1 MLNGN
6 MITRERIASIEP
18 RIRPFVRH
26 TPVLRVD
33 MADFGRLPL
42 GIDLKLECLQH
53 SGSFKARGAFTN
65 LLERPVPKAGVVAAS
80 GGNHGAAVAYAAMR
94 LGHKATIFV
103 PEVSP
108 PAKLERIRGYGA
120 DLVVGGGRYAEALA
134 ASEDFAEKS
143 GALQIHAFNQEETL
157 VGQGTLGLEIE
168 ADLPELDTLLVA
180 VGGGGLIGGIAAWFA
195 GRIRIIAVEPEGAP
209 TLYRAFEAG
218 RPVDAPA
225 EGIAADSLAP
235 KRVGGLMFPI
245 AEAFVERSIL
255 VGDDEI
261 VAAQAALWDR
271 AAPRPSLRSF
281 PAATRRPR
289 ASASPCWSAVQ
300 TPIRLNSD
308 DNASSPVHVF
318 GNRLAFAVFV
328 GMVRVV
334 RFGLSRPTGEGPM
347 TQRPTFISDRSLAGR
362 LALSRLATRVSIT
375 VERGWPLLLPLV
387 IVASLFLSVSWLGL
401 FLLLPDMAHIGLLP
415 RSTGASRRPTNCCTA
430 RCWCRPTGRA
440 AGKAF
445 FRKRCGASTRNAW
458 PKNSATSVATCRA
471 RGSRSAT
478 RGGCARWRRFC

>member
-6 MITRERIASIEP
+6 SITRERIAAMEP

-33 MADFGRLPL
+33 MADFGRPPL
-42 GIDLKLECLQH
+42 AVDLKLECLQH

-108 PAKLERIRGYGA
+108 PAKLERIRAYGA
-120 DLVVGGGRYAEALA
+120 ELVVGGARYAEALV

-195 GRIRIIAVEPEGAP
+195 GRIRIVAVEPEGAP

-218 RPVDAPA
+218 QPVDAPA

-235 KRVGGLMFPI
+235 KRVGEMMFPI
-245 AEAFVERSIL
+245 AEAFVEHSIL
-255 VGDDEI
+255 VSDDEI
-261 VAAQAALWDR
+261 IAAQAALWDR
-271 AAPRPSLRSF
+271 VRIIAEPGGAAAFAAILSGRYA
-281 PAATRRPR
+281 PAAGERV
-289 ASASPCWSAVQ
+289 AV
-300 TPIRLNSD
+300 
-308 DNASSPVHVF
+308 
-318 GNRLAFAVFV
+318 
-328 GMVRVV
+328 
-334 RFGLSRPTGEGPM
+334 
-347 TQRPTFISDRSLAGR
+347 
-362 LALSRLATRVSIT
+362 
-375 VERGWPLLLPLV
+375 LV
-387 IVASLFLSVSWLGL
+387 
-401 FLLLPDMAHIGLLP
+401 
-415 RSTGASRRPTNCCTA
+415 
-430 RCWCRPTGRA
+430 
-440 AGKAF
+440 
-445 FRKRCGASTRNAW
+445 CGANAN
-458 PKNSATSVATCRA
+458 PAKFGR
-471 RGSRSAT
+471 
-478 RGGCARWRRFC
+478 